1 MLGAD
6 IPLIEVVG
14 AINAVG
20 DSAEPSIRRPS
31 GSSGARKT
39 ADDVWR
45 EIVAGKNER
54 KECKVEA
61 PDEAMTLEDFLA
73 KAGAVDEEEVKVSG
87 STSLPAM
94 GTEMLS
100 SGVYSF
106 DPMVQSSYPPPAMVE
121 GQVIGGLG
129 GRGKRRGGIIMEPMD
144 KVAQKRQKRMIKNR
158 ESAARSRER
167 KQRRIKDFITM
178 DLNHTIL

>member
-6 IPLIEVVG
+6 IPLIDVAG
-14 AINAVG
+14 AITAVG

-39 ADDVWR
+39 ADD
-45 EIVAGKNER
+45 
-54 KECKVEA
+54 VEA

-87 STSLPAM
+87 STSVPAM
-94 GTEMLS
+94 GTKMLS

-144 KVAQKRQKRMIKNR
+144 KVAQQRQKRMIKNR

-167 KQRRIKDFITM
+167 KQVG
-178 DLNHTIL
+178 DL